1 MCLKRY
7 FFLLAATLGT
17 IGILLGTGKA
27 FQKTAKPV
35 DTWVVRSETVS
46 DTLMCTGTV
55 ERANEKKLT
64 APQNAVI
71 VDMLVNQGSEV
82 EKGETVCTLRVF
94 ASDSDSKVSQET
106 YQQLWEEYQQTG
118 VVPEEAQGLL
128 AAASQIQS
136 SNYKDTEE
144 EGELISITSPIS
156 GTVTSLSPIAGDVV
170 SIGDELMTI
179 SDPKKLQVRLAVNE
193 GNIYKIQVGQE
204 ASITGSGFPEETFE
218 GEVLSISDEA
228 TRQASTSGSETTV
241 EVMLK
246 VLNPTKAIKP
256 GYTVKAS
263 VTTEELPDTLLI
275 PYEAVSADEDGQE
288 WIYLVQNHR
297 AVKMKVTA
305 KQEFAEGFT
314 IEEKIDEGAQ
324 VILTPEQ
331 VAEGDYVSCA
341 AKEALSGD

>member
-17 IGILLGTGKA
+17 IGILLGAGKA

-64 APQNAVI
+64 SPQNAVI

-82 EKGETVCTLRVF
+82 EKGETVCTMRV
-94 ASDSDSKVSQET
+94 SNLDSEPEVSQET

-118 VVPEEAQGLL
+118 IIPEEAQGLL
-128 AAASQIQS
+128 AAASDMQKP
-136 SNYKDTEE
+136 NNGGAEE

-170 SIGDELMTI
+170 SVGDELMTI
-179 SDPKKLQVRLAVNE
+179 SDPQNLQVRLAVNE
-193 GNIYKIQVGQE
+193 GNIYKIKVGQE
-204 ASITGSGFPEETFE
+204 ASITGSGFPGQTFG

-228 TRQASTSGSETTV
+228 TRQASASGNETTV

-246 VLNPTKAIKP
+246 VLEPTKAIKP

-288 WIYLVQNHR
+288 WIYLVKNHR

-314 IEEKIDEGAQ
+314 IEEKISEGTQ

-331 VAEGDYVSCA
+331 VTEGDYVSCTV
-341 AKEALSGD
+341 KEALSDD

>member
-7 FFLLAATLGT
+7 FFLLAATLGI
-17 IGILLGTGKA
+17 IGILLGAGKA

-64 APQNAVI
+64 TPQNAVI

-118 VVPEEAQGLL
+118 AIPEEAQALL
-128 AAASQIQS
+128 AAASEVQNPS
-136 SNYKDTEE
+136 TSE

-241 EVMLK
+241 EVILK

-288 WIYLVQNHR
+288 WIYLVKNHR

-314 IEEKIDEGAQ
+314 IEEKISDGTQ

-331 VAEGDYVSCA
+331 LTEGDYVSCTV
-341 AKEALSGD
+341 KEALSHD